1 MSPEVASHPGFPL
14 LLIGTASNRAVEE
27 AVWAMQVEV
36 VPVSKL
42 HLADGACEGLCVHPV
57 NMK

>member
-1 MSPEVASHPGFPL
+1 MASHPGFPL
-14 LLIGTASNRAVEE
+14 LHIGTASNRAVEE